1 MSKQVQEPSA
11 KPDRGS
17 GQAGPG
23 VRLRRLT
30 VTNYRALD
38 HFEME
43 FAPPRFS
50 DEPDVFVF
58 GSSNGLGKTSLLE
71 ACALLYLG
79 SVLQPGRELDWQS
92 VFNETGVPMD
102 FVDLVVRAGHDE
114 ARVQGE
120 FEIGESVASVDVS
133 VYRQAQRIFSR
144 GDRWPLSPSPGKAP
158 VRDPQQVASRFLLML
173 AGATSD
179 PFVCPPLMYFHSYRR
194 IAEGRVE
201 TGKMI
206 GSGNGRPPKLP
217 AVDAFKAALVQAMMG
232 QKGLLEGIETA
243 QADETMGTLCSLM
256 SEYAGV
262 TIDKLRVSPD
272 NSIELRVSE
281 GGGKSFP
288 LDGLSSGQ
296 KEIISTLFLIWM
308 HTHSAPGIVLIDEP
322 ELHLNAEWQVG
333 IVRRLADLVPG
344 NQLILATH
352 SEDVFA
358 SVEADHRFM
367 LRSTGGATHGKG

>member
-1 MSKQVQEPSA
+1 MAKQVQEQSA
-11 KPDRGS
+11 QPDGGGGVR
-17 GQAGPG
+17 PG

-30 VTNYRALD
+30 VTNFRALD
-38 HFEME
+38 QFEME
-43 FAPPRFS
+43 FPPPRLP

-71 ACALLYLG
+71 ACALFFVG
-79 SVLQPGRELDWQS
+79 SQVTGQKGTLWKGMPLSGAGVPVDFADLMIRAGYDEAQINGVFDIGDSGRVAQLSILRRPNLILPPREPL
-92 VFNETGVPMD
+92 TGVRG
-102 FVDLVVRAGHDE
+102 LSVRNP
-114 ARVQGE
+114 
-120 FEIGESVASVDVS
+120 
-133 VYRQAQRIFSR
+133 RQAMNA
-144 GDRWPLSPSPGKAP
+144 LL
-158 VRDPQQVASRFLLML
+158 VAM

-194 IAEGRVE
+194 VAEGRIE
-201 TGKMI
+201 TGKMM
-206 GSGNGRPPKLP
+206 GAGNGRPVNLP
-217 AVDAFKAALVQAMMG
+217 PVDAFKAALVQAMMG
-232 QKGLLEGIETA
+232 QKGLIEGVEAA
-243 QADETMGTLCSLM
+243 QADETMGTLSSLL

-262 TIDKLRVSPD
+262 KIDKLRVSPD
-272 NSIELRVSE
+272 NSIELRVSR
-281 GGGKSFP
+281 GGGSSFP

-296 KEIISTLFLIWM
+296 KEIISTLFLIWL
-308 HTHSAPGIVLIDEP
+308 HTRAAPGIVLIDEP

-358 SVEADHRFM
+358 SVEANRRFM